1 MKLEKII
8 SYIINDYIVYIKK
21 VSKSNKNLKIISIVL
36 VNDMTN
42 TNTTLN
48 VLQASD

>member
-1 MKLEKII
+1 MKLKKFI
-8 SYIINDYIVYIKK
+8 SYIINDDIVYIKK
-21 VSKSNKNLKIISIVL
+21 ASKSNKNLKIISIVL

-42 TNTTLN
+42 TTLN